1 MRAMVGTKKVY
12 ALAWSAISDDL
23 ANPFKVTTIG
33 VYGES
38 CVTAPPPMSSWIVVY
53 AQLYA
58 VDEVGLLFGYDPDKP
73 IQIKVFWRT
82 LSGYGE
88 LGMVRDGSIVVG
100 RVYAANVSDDRGY
113 LICGKAVD
121 GASIHFNLNSCLQ
134 RQYPFQHVWLSNVK
148 GIECPSKDELTR
160 FYNELRDMGVDIADV
175 RTNQEFTYAVLSL
188 YLIDKIGGIDI
199 KEKIRRE
206 LIQLGYRKG

>member
-1 MRAMVGTKKVY
+1 VRIMVETKKVY
-12 ALAWSAISDDL
+12 ALVWSAISDDI

-58 VDEVGLLFGYDPDKP
+58 VDEVGILVGYDPDKP

-88 LGMVRDGSIVVG
+88 LGMVKDGSIVVG
-100 RVYAANVSDDRGY
+100 RVYSANVSDDRGY
-113 LICGKAVD
+113 LICGRAKY
-121 GASIHFNLNSCLQ
+121 GASIHYNSCP
-134 RQYPFQHVWLSNVK
+134 QYPFQHVWLSNVK

-160 FYNELRDMGVDIADV
+160 FYNELRGMGVDVTDV
-175 RTNQEFTYAVLSL
+175 RTNQEFTCAVLSL

-199 KEKIRRE
+199 KEKIMHE
-206 LIQLGYRKG
+206 LIQQGYKQGGSND